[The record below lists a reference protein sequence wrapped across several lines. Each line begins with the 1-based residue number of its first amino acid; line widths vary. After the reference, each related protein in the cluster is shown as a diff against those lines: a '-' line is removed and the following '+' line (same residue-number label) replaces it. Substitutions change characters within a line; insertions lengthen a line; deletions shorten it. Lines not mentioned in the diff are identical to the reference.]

1 MRTFKVLLLA
11 LLLLGFG
18 SAAKADQIQIGE
30 LTTSFTILSPFSPGF
45 FDAKGSLTNSTDIP
59 LQLATLD
66 FTNGVHFD
74 NPSVWIPGM
83 TALLYESSGA
93 IGADSVTVAG
103 TLTSLVFSVNGV
115 TYAAMENSWSVTSF
129 VVSNSTTPIFVD
141 AKPTVATPE
150 PASLALLLA
159 GALGA
164 GALRRRKA

>member
-1 MRTFKVLLLA
+1 MRRRQT
-11 LLLLGFG
+11 G
-18 SAAKADQIQIGE
+18 IQIGE

-115 TYAAMENSWSVTSF
+115 TYAAMENSWSVASF
-129 VVSNSTTPIFVD
+129 VVSNSTTPIFVGRETD
-141 AKPTVATPE
+141 CGD
-150 PASLALLLA
+150 A
-159 GALGA
+159 GAGVAGVAIGRSIGSGCVEEEEGLGC
-164 GALRRRKA
+164 